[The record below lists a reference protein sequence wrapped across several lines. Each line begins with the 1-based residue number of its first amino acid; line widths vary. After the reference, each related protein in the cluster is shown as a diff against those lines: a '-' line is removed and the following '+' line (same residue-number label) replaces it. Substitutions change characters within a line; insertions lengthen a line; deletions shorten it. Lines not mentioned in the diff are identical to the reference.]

1 MPRQRPA
8 SARPSTRLRCSA
20 CGGAL
25 RPTHRFCP
33 NCGAPAAGAA
43 TAPPQGTTPP
53 TAAKRPFGGGVSLQ
67 VGREQSLDLSENR
80 RLVTVMFCDLSG
92 STALGERLDPED
104 LRRILAQFFGALARE
119 IQRYGGTV
127 DKYIGDAVMAVFGAP
142 VAHEDDAERTIRAAI
157 AMQSAIGQLN
167 EDLER
172 RHGARLALRIGI
184 NTGEVVAGLLAGDVQ
199 AAYTVVG
206 DSVNTAQRFESAAPL
221 GGILVSEPTWRLARR
236 RFRFQPVEPLVLKG
250 KTAPQP
256 AYRVLGVREQEI
268 ELAATPL
275 IGRAVELGR
284 LRAAL
289 ESVFGGRGALLHV
302 VGEAGVG
309 KSRLIR
315 EFRGDVDTLV
325 TQFVSRCASFETD
338 TPYAVVARLLRFVFG
353 VPRGTE
359 ESLAREG
366 IARGFSAIGEEADP
380 MDTALLLD
388 VLGYREHS
396 GFDPQSKQRVLV
408 NLLRRIVR
416 LRTERS
422 PLIVLFE
429 DLHWADSASIA
440 VVGELA
446 RDIPARACLVLTTS
460 RPGWMPPW
468 PAESIVLE
476 PLPEHGARSLV
487 EAAFGT
493 AVETEL
499 ADTILA
505 RTGGNPFFIEEVVR
519 GLWESDVLV
528 ERDGKIGAEVGATPR
543 VPTTVQ
549 EVLTAR
555 LDRLP
560 LSAKRVLQVAAV
572 CGRLFQ
578 QRVLEELVFDT
589 SVSESIATLQ
599 RERFI
604 LPQSM
609 VPEPIYVFRHALIQ
623 EVAYQTQL
631 QSQRRSTH
639 AAIGEAIEGLYAER
653 IDELV
658 DTLAL
663 HYGRSDNDQKAKH
676 YLLRAGRR
684 AQRLYANAEAMA
696 AYRAALER
704 CGDDQTA
711 RVTALDGIG
720 DLQRLA
726 GQYAEALASY
736 SDALEAVVPNE
747 RIVRANLLRKRGS
760 VHQLMGNSDAGLE
773 SFELALANLP
783 AQADRERAFVLIELG
798 DARWRQGRFDEA
810 IESLSRAIAHAERAG
825 ANDARADALRH
836 LGTIHVLRGDAPSGL
851 SFYQQS
857 LALYEM
863 LDDLLGQANVHN
875 NIGVVHR
882 REGHYPEALDAN
894 AKALK
899 LRERIGDP
907 WGIAM
912 TRNNLAEIHRTRG
925 DVEQAIE
932 DYQAAL
938 TQWGS
943 VGHLNGVAIA
953 RTGLGI
959 ARVEIGQT
967 SLGRADLRTAL
978 GEWAQLGSR
987 TYLSETQRYLA
998 RAYLPDQHEVALR
1011 WAEQAVETAR
1021 DLRALD
1027 QEGIALQVLGLV
1039 REARGEVAQA
1049 LTALE
1054 RSRDILRATTERQ
1067 ELARTLAAL
1076 GRVYQTLPADDERSA
1091 RADLLLDEARAIFTE
1106 LGAALDLRRL
1116 EAPAGAH

>member
-1 MPRQRPA
+1 
-8 SARPSTRLRCSA
+8 
-20 CGGAL
+20 
-25 RPTHRFCP
+25 
-33 NCGAPAAGAA
+33 
-43 TAPPQGTTPP
+43 
-53 TAAKRPFGGGVSLQ
+53 
-67 VGREQSLDLSENR
+67 
-80 RLVTVMFCDLSG
+80 MFCDLSG

-315 EFRGDVDTLV
+315 EFRGGVDTLV

-468 PAESIVLE
+468 PAESIVLD
-476 PLPEHGARSLV
+476 PLPEQGARSLV

-528 ERDGKIGAEVGATPR
+528 ERDGRIGAEVGATPR

-609 VPEPIYVFRHALIQ
+609 APEPIYIFRHALIQ

-639 AAIGEAIEGLYAER
+639 GAIGEVIEALYAER

-663 HYGRSDNDQKAKH
+663 HYGRSDNDQKARQ
-676 YLLRAGRR
+676 YLLRAGLR
-684 AQRLYANAEAMA
+684 AQRLYANDEALA
-696 AYRAALER
+696 SYRAALGR
-704 CGDDQTA
+704 SGDDKAA
-711 RVTALDGIG
+711 RVMALDGIG

-736 SDALEAVVPNE
+736 GAALEAVLPAE
-747 RIVRANLLRKRGS
+747 RVVRANLLRKTGS
-760 VHQLMGNSDAGLE
+760 VHLLQGNSDTALGT
-773 SFELALANLP
+773 FEVALNNLP
-783 AQADRERAFVLIELG
+783 PEAERERALVLIEMG
-798 DARWRQGRFDEA
+798 NVRWRQGRFEDAVDRLMHAVE
-810 IESLSRAIAHAERAG
+810 HAERSDAL
-825 ANDARADALRH
+825 DARADALRH
-836 LGTIHVLRGDAPSGL
+836 LGTVNVLRGNPAAGL
-851 SFYQQS
+851 HFYVQS
-857 LALYEM
+857 LALYEASG
-863 LDDLLGQANVHN
+863 DLVGQADVHN
-875 NIGVVHR
+875 NIAIVHR
-882 REGHYPEALDAN
+882 RQGHYKQALEAN
-894 AKALK
+894 SQALAI
-899 LRERIGDP
+899 RERIGDQR
-907 WGIAM
+907 GIGNTQNNIGQIHLGRGNIQQAM
-912 TRNNLAEIHRTRG
+912 EHY
-925 DVEQAIE
+925 V
-932 DYQAAL
+932 AAL
-938 TQWGS
+938 AVWAS
-943 VGHLNGVAIA
+943 IGHLDGVAIA
-953 RTGLGI
+953 RTGLGVAAI
-959 ARVEIGQT
+959 EKGDFH
-967 SLGRADLRTAL
+967 SGREYLETAL
-978 GEWAQLGSR
+978 QEWGQLGSR
-987 TYLSETQRYLA
+987 RYLSETERYLA
-998 RAYLPDQHEVALR
+998 QAYAPFDLHEALV
-1011 WAEQAVETAR
+1011 WAERAVATAR
-1021 DLRALD
+1021 EVQTAD
-1027 QEGIALQVLGLV
+1027 QEGAGLRVLGLI
-1039 REARGEVAQA
+1039 RAERGETAAA
-1049 LTALE
+1049 LAALE
-1054 RSRDILRATTERQ
+1054 RSRDILAGTTERQ
-1067 ELARTLAAL
+1067 ELARTLSAL
-1076 GRVYQTLPADDERSA
+1076 SRLYRTLPVGDDRRTQS
-1091 RADLLLDEARAIFTE
+1091 DSLLSEARAIFAE
-1106 LGAALDLRRL
+1106 LGAALDLQRL
-1116 EAPAGAH
+1116 EESAATHLGASGGPPRGGYL